1 MKKCLIGYSGTVGT
15 ALLRQSKFFY
25 KFNSKNIYKIKNNEY
40 DLVVCCAA
48 NGSMIKANSNPKHDL
63 QNIKKLLNHIKYIKA
78 KYFFLISTIQIF
90 ENVSEK
96 NYETSKK
103 FNNKIPYGKNRLYLE
118 KALKRKFDNLY
129 IIRLPS
135 IFDKHIKK
143 NFLYDLKNPLPNF
156 FDNNRYKKLIQ
167 NTKKEYLIKLI
178 KKAYKYEGIFY
189 VLNKK
194 KLNSSQIKTLREH
207 LINLNLH
214 SATLTN
220 KNSLFQ
226 YYYLGNLWK
235 DIKMMIKY
243 KIKILNASCNPL
255 KASYLHKLFTGR
267 YMKENQSKIYNAQM
281 RSIHSEYWGKKKN
294 SFLYKKNEIIDQ
306 IRKIFKL

>member
-1 MKKCLIGYSGTVGT
+1 M
-15 ALLRQSKFFY
+15 
-25 KFNSKNIYKIKNNEY
+25 
-40 DLVVCCAA
+40 
-48 NGSMIKANSNPKHDL
+48 
-63 QNIKKLLNHIKYIKA
+63 
-78 KYFFLISTIQIF
+78 
-90 ENVSEK
+90 
-96 NYETSKK
+96 
-103 FNNKIPYGKNRLYLE
+103 
-118 KALKRKFDNLY
+118 
-129 IIRLPS
+129 
-135 IFDKHIKK
+135 
-143 NFLYDLKNPLPNF
+143 KNPLPNF

-281 RSIHSEYWGKKKN
+281 RSIHSEYWGKKK
-294 SFLYKKNEIIDQ
+294 L
-306 IRKIFKL
+306 IFV